1 MNRKVRERVL
11 VSVNSRLRIL
21 ASLGMGNIYIYT
33 HKRIF
38 SDVYNKLFE
47 SCLRGIFDPAPIF
60 LFFFGISSSGF
71 TFGKKQIHLNKS

>member
-33 HKRIF
+33 RKRIF

-60 LFFFGISSSGF
+60 LFFLVFHQVVLLLE
-71 TFGKKQIHLNKS
+71 KNKFI